1 MELLKIMAL
10 LMLISQ
16 NLLFYFSITNIQFYL
31 VPESYKIET
40 FKKIIRIWGEKKYVK
55 GFIDFGNNSLR
66 L

>member
-16 NLLFYFSITNIQFYL
+16 SLLLYFSSINIQFYL

-40 FKKIIRIWGEKKYVK
+40 FKKIIKTWGKKYVK
-55 GFIDFGNNSLR
+55 GFIDFGNNGLR